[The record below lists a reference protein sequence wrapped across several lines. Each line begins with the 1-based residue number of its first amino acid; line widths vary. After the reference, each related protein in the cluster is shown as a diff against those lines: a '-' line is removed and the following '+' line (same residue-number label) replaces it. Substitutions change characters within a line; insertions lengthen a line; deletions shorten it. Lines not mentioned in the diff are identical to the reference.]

1 MSRQWLDTTWLLK
14 VTKME
19 QMGMKKSHE
28 KSGILIGAVTERLIQ
43 HRIEEIMKLMVG

>member
-1 MSRQWLDTTWLLK
+1 MVRK
-14 VTKME
+14 IE

-43 HRIEEIMKLMVG
+43 NRIEEIMKLMVG